1 MVNKIHIST
10 ESAVLLTYI
19 NVQWS
24 IGNNL
29 LIWSISFHLI
39 LIYLLL
45 LYIIILYFTI
55 VTEQEITV
63 LFYMFFLSM
72 SSYMV
77 YGVKHQFQHY
87 FSYIHGGQFIGGR
100 NQSTWRKPPICRSP
114 VITDYS
120 YRKYCTW
127 RKITV
132 WIWRVL

>member
-24 IGNNL
+24 IRNNW
-29 LIWSISFHLI
+29 LIWSFHLI
-39 LIYLLL
+39 PIYLLL

-55 VTEQEITV
+55 VTKQEITV
-63 LFYMFFLSM
+63 LFYMFFFVDVQLKGLWCLTPISTI
-72 SSYMV
+72 
-77 YGVKHQFQHY
+77 FQLY
-87 FSYIHGGQFIGGR
+87 RGGQFIGGR
-100 NQSTWRKPPICRSP
+100 NQSTWRKPPICLGP

-127 RKITV
+127 RKITA